1 MLLIDEAE
9 TGIHVDAMKPV
20 FSWLID
26 VAREYRMQVAVTTH
40 SLDAVDAIVASA
52 GKKLDDLVTFH
63 LDQTAKETKVNRIA
77 GDLLFRLRHERG
89 LDVRR
94 T

>member
-1 MLLIDEAE
+1 
-9 TGIHVDAMKPV
+9 
-20 FSWLID
+20 
-26 VAREYRMQVAVTTH
+26 MQVAVTTH

-63 LDQTAKETKVNRIA
+63 LEQTAKETKVNRIA